1 MDNLMNIAAVSAALA
16 IAVSGAG
23 CTNLERSRN
32 VSDPAVPGKVLAL
45 QVCSNCHGADGNSV
59 SPNFPR
65 LAGQTEAYLVEQ
77 LTSFRA
83 RGRSD
88 PAGFVYMW
96 GLSKNLTD
104 KQIQELAAYFAGEA
118 PAAISFPTGKTSLVE
133 RGKALYTGG
142 LPEKNIPPC
151 TVCHGDNGQGNAQ
164 FPRIASQ
171 HADYLI
177 KQLSAFRRSANRPDG
192 GVMKTISHDLS
203 GDDIAAVA
211 AYAERL
217 GPK

>member
-1 MDNLMNIAAVSAALA
+1 MKTAAISACLFLA
-16 IAVSGAG
+16 TVAAG
-23 CTNLERSRN
+23 CTNIERSRN
-32 VSDPAVPGKVLAL
+32 LADPAVPGRVLAL

-65 LAGQTEAYLVEQ
+65 LAGQTEPYLIEQ
-77 LTSFRA
+77 LMSFRS
-83 RGRSD
+83 RGRAD
-88 PAGFVYMW
+88 PAGFIYMW

-104 KQIQELAAYFAGEA
+104 EQIKGLATYFAA
-118 PAAISFPTGKTSLVE
+118 QKPSAILYPSGKPSLVG
-133 RGKALYTGG
+133 RGKALYDGG
-142 LPEKNIPPC
+142 VPAKNIPPC
-151 TVCHGDNGQGNAQ
+151 AVCHGGDGQGAAQ

-177 KQLSAFRRSANRPDG
+177 KQLGAFRRAANRPDG
-192 GVMKTISHDLS
+192 GVMKDISHDLT

-211 AYAERL
+211 AYAESV

>member
-1 MDNLMNIAAVSAALA
+1 MRATAISALLLVAT
-16 IAVSGAG
+16 VGAG
-23 CTNLERSRN
+23 CTNIERSRN
-32 VSDPAVPGKVLAL
+32 LADPAVPGRVLAL

-65 LAGQTEAYLVEQ
+65 LAGQTEPYLIEQ
-77 LTSFRA
+77 LTSFRS

-104 KQIQELAAYFAGEA
+104 EQIKGLAGYFAA
-118 PAAISFPTGKTSLVE
+118 QTPAAILYRSGNASLVDQ
-133 RGKALYTGG
+133 GKALFDGG
-142 LPEKNIPPC
+142 VPAKNIPPC
-151 TVCHGDNGQGNAQ
+151 FACHGADGQGKEQ
-164 FPRIASQ
+164 FPRVASQ

-177 KQLSAFRRSANRPDG
+177 KQLGAFQRGAKRPDG
-192 GVMKTISHDLS
+192 GVMKNVSHDLS
-203 GDDIAAVA
+203 GEEIAAVA
-211 AYAERL
+211 AYAESL

>member
-1 MDNLMNIAAVSAALA
+1 MMRATAISVVLFAATV
-16 IAVSGAG
+16 GTG

-32 VSDPAVPGKVLAL
+32 VSDPAVPGKVLAQ
-45 QVCSNCHGADGNSV
+45 QVCSTCHGFDGNSV

-65 LAGQTEAYLVEQ
+65 LSGQTEPYLIEQ

-104 KQIQELAAYFAGEA
+104 EQIKGLASYFTAQK
-118 PAAISFPTGKTSLVE
+118 PAAIKYPTGNASLIG
-133 RGKALYTGG
+133 RGKALYDGG
-142 LPEKNIPPC
+142 LPEKSIPPC
-151 TVCHGDNGQGNAQ
+151 TVCHGGDGQGNGQ

-177 KQLSAFRRSANRPDG
+177 KQLGAFRRSANRPDG

-211 AYAERL
+211 AYAESIE
-217 GPK
+217 PK

>member
-1 MDNLMNIAAVSAALA
+1 MKATAISAILFAAAV
-16 IAVSGAG
+16 GAG

-32 VSDPAVPGKVLAL
+32 LADPAVPGRVLAV
-45 QVCSNCHGADGNSV
+45 QVCSSCHGVDGNSV

-65 LAGQTEAYLVEQ
+65 LAGQTEPYLVEQ
-77 LTSFRA
+77 LTSFRS

-104 KQIQELAAYFAGEA
+104 EQIKGLASYFAA
-118 PAAISFPTGKTSLVE
+118 QIPAAIPYPTGDASLID
-133 RGKALYTGG
+133 RGKALYSSG
-142 LPEKNIPPC
+142 LPEKSVPPC
-151 TVCHGDNGQGNAQ
+151 TICHGAEGQGNAQ
-164 FPRIASQ
+164 YPRIASQ

-177 KQLSAFRRSANRPDG
+177 KQLGAFRRSANRPDG

-203 GDDIAAVA
+203 SDDIAAVA
-211 AYAERL
+211 AYAENLRA
-217 GPK
+217 K